1 MDLSVIGMEIEGR
14 HADSD
19 RWNVSPPSLKLEPDL
34 TAVGK
39 VGQCV
44 CERETGGHLRHT
56 NAGLE
61 KKPVSIANHQKAW
74 GLVEFLASPVSEG
87 VFK

>member
-1 MDLSVIGMEIEGR
+1 M
-14 HADSD
+14 
-19 RWNVSPPSLKLEPDL
+19 
-34 TAVGK
+34 
-39 VGQCV
+39 